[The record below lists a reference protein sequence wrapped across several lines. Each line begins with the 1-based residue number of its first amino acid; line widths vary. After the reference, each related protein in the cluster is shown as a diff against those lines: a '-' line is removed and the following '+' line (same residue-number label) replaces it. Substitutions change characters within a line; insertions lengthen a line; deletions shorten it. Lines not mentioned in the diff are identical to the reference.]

1 MNNIMNVNMD
11 SVINKLRNTVTTV
24 TSTVSQLSVVL
35 PGNPVTR
42 EFEVNQHIG
51 SGGPGKLRSTVV
63 HCFKNWYLR
72 FSV

>member
-1 MNNIMNVNMD
+1 MNVNMD

-42 EFEVNQHIG
+42 EFEVTQHIG
-51 SGGPGKLRSTVV
+51 SGGPGKQCS
-63 HCFKNWYLR
+63 
-72 FSV
+72 

>member
-11 SVINKLRNTVTTV
+11 TVINKLRNTVTTV

-42 EFEVNQHIG
+42 EFEATQHIG
-51 SGGPGKLRSTVV
+51 SGGPGMPVRHFDV
-63 HCFKNWYLR
+63 
-72 FSV
+72 